1 MAVVHPRPRKEVFAL
16 PIISCGCLVVD
27 IDRTAR
33 LGEPGLALLPTK
45 PVLNIL
51 PIDEIDFEH
60 LFQLADGGALP

>member
-16 PIISCGCLVVD
+16 PIISCGFVVD

-60 LFQLADGGALP
+60 RFQLADGGALP

>member
-1 MAVVHPRPRKEVFAL
+1 M
-16 PIISCGCLVVD
+16 VD

-60 LFQLADGGALP
+60 RFQLADGGPLP